1 MTQTPDINIS
11 ATSAPPRASVTLI
24 FDRAVCP
31 FEEVFELTITM
42 EPACIRHHD
51 LPGASRLFLDFS
63 YHFDRVSRFYSH
75 NPHDPGTLAAAARE
89 IDYPADRRAALVKAL
104 TPLNGP
110 SASLALLAQPGTV
123 AVVTGQQ
130 VGLFSGPAYTIYK
143 ALTAVRTAKDLS
155 AQGIPAVPVFWLA
168 TEDHDFPEV
177 NHAWVFGPSHQP
189 VRVAVEAPVEFAGR
203 PRPVGGIPVAHPP
216 IDELR
221 KALAGFPHADEVAEL
236 VEQSYRP
243 GITMGAGFQ
252 ALIKSILGGMGLIFI
267 DPLEPAI
274 REIAAPFMVSALEA
288 APELKAKLLERNKE
302 LEASGYHAQVH
313 IEPKTSLFF
322 LLDQGERTTLRHKD
336 SEYAQLRDR
345 AHDISPNALLRPVM
359 QDYLMPTV
367 AYVGGP
373 AELAYLAQSRAL
385 YDTLLGRMPVVMAR
399 AGFTLLDTR
408 AAKLLARYKL
418 TVAQT
423 LVYEESLKDRI
434 AAALVPPTVESAFD
448 LAMKEIGRHL
458 SGLREEI
465 AAFDPT
471 LGASLA
477 KSGSKMVYQM
487 EKTRKKVAREIL
499 RRDARAAA
507 DANYLLG
514 LLYPHRHLQ
523 ERFYSILPFL
533 ANHGTQVI
541 EPIYQAI
548 HTDCPD
554 HRVLTF

>member
-1 MTQTPDINIS
+1 
-11 ATSAPPRASVTLI
+11 
-24 FDRAVCP
+24 
-31 FEEVFELTITM
+31 M
-42 EPACIRHHD
+42 EPACIRHND

-75 NPHDPGTLAAAARE
+75 NPHEPVSLASAARE
-89 IDYPADRRAALVKAL
+89 IDYPDHRRAALVKAL
-104 TPLNGP
+104 TPSNGP
-110 SASLALLAQPGTV
+110 SESLALLAQSGTV

-130 VGLFSGPAYTIYK
+130 VGLFSGPSYTIYK
-143 ALTAVRTAKDLS
+143 ALTAVRIAKDLT

-177 NHAWVFGPSHQP
+177 NHTWVFGPSHQP
-189 VRVAVEAPVEFAGR
+189 VRVEVQAPSEFAGK
-203 PRPVGGIPVAHPP
+203 PRPVGGISIAQPP
-216 IDELR
+216 IEELR
-221 KALAGFPHADEVAEL
+221 KALGGFPYSEEVASL

-243 GITMGAGFQ
+243 GVTMGAGFQ
-252 ALIKSILGGMGLIFI
+252 ALIKNLLGGMGLIFI

-274 REIAAPFMVSALEA
+274 REIAAPFMVQALEA

-302 LEASGYHAQVH
+302 LAAAGYHAQVH

-345 AHDISPNALLRPVM
+345 ARDISPNALLRPVM

-373 AELAYLAQSRAL
+373 AELAYLAQSRVL

-399 AGFTLLDTR
+399 AGFTLLDPR
-408 AAKLLARYKL
+408 SAKLLTRYRL

-423 LVYEESLKDRI
+423 LVFEESLKDRI
-434 AAALVPPTVESAFD
+434 GGALVPPHLEAAFD
-448 LAMKEIGRHL
+448 LASNEVGGHLAGLRKEIAG
-458 SGLREEI
+458 
-465 AAFDPT
+465 FDPT
-471 LGASLA
+471 LAASLD
-477 KSGSKMVYQM
+477 KSGSKIVYQM
-487 EKTRKKVAREIL
+487 EKTRKKIAREIL
-499 RRDARAAA
+499 RRDARAAG
-507 DANYLLG
+507 DASYLQG

-533 ANHGTQVI
+533 AKHGTQMI
-541 EPIYQAI
+541 EPIYQSI

-554 HRVLTF
+554 HRVLIF